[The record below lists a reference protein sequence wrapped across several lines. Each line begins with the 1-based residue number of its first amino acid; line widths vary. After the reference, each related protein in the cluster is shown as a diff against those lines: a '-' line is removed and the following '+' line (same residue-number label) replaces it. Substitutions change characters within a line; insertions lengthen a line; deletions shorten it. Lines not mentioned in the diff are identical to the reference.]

1 MAVSFSAASLASQR
15 TTAAAPS
22 LTARVANSLPSPM
35 AAPVTKT
42 LSPLTDCIMALPR
55 GVFGEPVVLSVLPQQ
70 VRGSGGPKCGGWTI
84 FGTSEHGRCLRF
96 PRVSVLWSA
105 SANKPIGKLSKFMTA
120 AATSALE
127 SRVGH
132 YYQVDGTYQVGREKV
147 REYARAV
154 QDKHPA
160 HWDPGAA
167 AELGYSGVV
176 APLTFTSVPG
186 MMANREMFESVVV
199 GYDTYVQTEEVFEQ
213 HRPIVA
219 GDELRVDVELSSV
232 RRIAGRD
239 LITVTNTF
247 TDSAGER
254 VHTLHTTVVG
264 VTADDV
270 DPAIK
275 TIVQNAMMHDAYQL
289 PIGKSE
295 SAYQKTVRPDAE
307 IRIADGGTTRTPG
320 TPDFDDVKVGDE
332 LSVHHARLSR
342 GDLVNYSGVAGDANP
357 IHWDED
363 IAKAGGPA
371 GCDRPWDAHHGS
383 GCRIRLGM
391 VGRPRCG
398 YPLRGAAVPARD
410 RVGCRGRRHR
420 VERPDQVAGPGDP
433 HRCRPCR
440 GEVRWPKDL
449 RLGDVERPLPLMRL
463 DQATGRE
470 RTPENLTAVLTGA
483 R

>member
-1 MAVSFSAASLASQR
+1 
-15 TTAAAPS
+15 
-22 LTARVANSLPSPM
+22 
-35 AAPVTKT
+35 
-42 LSPLTDCIMALPR
+42 
-55 GVFGEPVVLSVLPQQ
+55 
-70 VRGSGGPKCGGWTI
+70 
-84 FGTSEHGRCLRF
+84 
-96 PRVSVLWSA
+96 
-105 SANKPIGKLSKFMTA
+105 MTA
-120 AATSALE
+120 AAEASEIE

-132 YYQVDGTYQVGREKV
+132 YYQVDDTYQVGREKV

-160 HWDPGAA
+160 HWDPAAA

-176 APLTFTSVPG
+176 APLTFTSIPG

-199 GYDTYVQTEEVFEQ
+199 GYDTYLQTEEVFEQ

-219 GDELRVDVELSSV
+219 GDELHVDVELSSV

-247 TDSAGER
+247 TDAAGER

-275 TIVQNAMMHDAYQL
+275 ATVQNAMMHDAYAL

-295 SAYQKTVRPDAE
+295 STYQKTVRPDGE

-320 TPDFDDVKVGDE
+320 TPDFGDVKVGDE

-357 IHWDED
+357 IHWDEQ
-363 IAKAGGPA
+363 IAKAA
-371 GCDRPWDAHHGS
+371 GLPDVIAHGMLTM
-383 GCRIRLGM
+383 GLG
-391 VGRPRCG
+391 
-398 YPLRGAAVPARD
+398 
-410 RVGCRGRRHR
+410 
-420 VERPDQVAGPGDP
+420 AGFASAWSGDP
-433 HRCRPCR
+433 GAVTRYA
-440 GEVRWPKDL
+440 VRLSAPAIVSAAEGADIEFSGRVKS
-449 RLGDVERPLPLMRL
+449 L
-463 DQATGRE
+463 DPATRSGVVIVGAKSDGRKIFGLATLSV
-470 RTPENLTAVLTGA
+470 RF